1 MGEQEPKKAKKH
13 ICVGLLAHVDA
24 GKTTLSESILYKS
37 GMLAHAGRVDKQDTF
52 LDHHAL
58 ERARGIT
65 IFSKQAVFI
74 LGERRYT
81 LLDTPGHVDFSAEM
95 ERTLQILDYAVLIV
109 SGADGVQGHTQTLWT
124 LLKRYQI
131 PTFVFVNKMDQKGC
145 DKEALLQELKHRL
158 EEQCVDFSTD
168 HSTESFLENIAVC
181 EEELLERYLEGN
193 EVTKEDICH
202 LIATRNVFPCYFG
215 SALRQEG
222 IDEFLQGF
230 LDYMVCPSY
239 ADTFAAKVFKISR
252 DEQGNRL
259 TWLRV
264 TGGSLKVKAAL
275 SNQTDDEPWEEK
287 VNQIRIYSGSKYERV
302 NEAQAGTVCAV
313 TGLSKTYPGEGLG
326 SEPASSL
333 PVLEPVLTYQI
344 QLPKEC
350 DPKQMLFKLKT
361 LEEEEPELHIRWD
374 EERKEIEAQLMG
386 EVQMEVLKV
395 LIQERFQVSVD
406 FSEGRIVYKET
417 IADSVEGVGHFEPL
431 RHYAE
436 VHLLLE
442 PKEAGS
448 GIQYLTT
455 CSEDVLDKNWQRLIL
470 THLMEREHKGV
481 LTGSAVT
488 DIKITLLSGKAHLK
502 HTEGGDF
509 RQATYRAVRQGLMQ
523 AKSVLLEPYY
533 EFRLEVPSEVVGRA
547 MSDVEKMH
555 GSFTPPQLEGE
566 MSVLTGTA
574 PVATMRNYYQEVV
587 AYTRGKGRL
596 FCAFKGYTPC
606 YNQEEIV
613 EQIGYEPEA
622 DLEHTPDSVF
632 CYHGAGMIVPWYEV
646 PSHMHLESMRRKETL
661 TEEMPSIEAIR
672 RDQKRLLP
680 TTMEEEKELEEIF
693 TRTFGNKKKS
703 IGESHIQR
711 KVFDQ
716 QKRTNVPVYKPK
728 ERLPEYL
735 LVDGYNVIFAWEEL
749 KELAKVNIDSARGKL
764 MDVMCNYQGFRR
776 CSLILVFDAYRVE
789 GHAEEVIKYHNI
801 YVVYTKEA
809 ETADQ
814 YIERTAHEMGK
825 KYQITVA
832 TSDGLEQIIIRGQ
845 GCAMISARELKEE
858 IERINQ
864 EIRKEYVEQFPG
876 SKNYLFDYLPKE
888 LSEQL
893 HAIRLGRE
901 SGKETE

>member
-109 SGADGVQGHTQTLWT
+109 SGADGVQGHTQTLWK

-222 IDEFLQGF
+222 IDELLQGF

-386 EVQMEVLKV
+386 EVQME
-395 LIQERFQVSVD
+395 
-406 FSEGRIVYKET
+406 G
-417 IADSVEGVGHFEPL
+417 
-431 RHYAE
+431 
-436 VHLLLE
+436 
-442 PKEAGS
+442 
-448 GIQYLTT
+448 
-455 CSEDVLDKNWQRLIL
+455 
-470 THLMEREHKGV
+470 
-481 LTGSAVT
+481 
-488 DIKITLLSGKAHLK
+488 
-502 HTEGGDF
+502 
-509 RQATYRAVRQGLMQ
+509 
-523 AKSVLLEPYY
+523 
-533 EFRLEVPSEVVGRA
+533 
-547 MSDVEKMH
+547 
-555 GSFTPPQLEGE
+555 
-566 MSVLTGTA
+566 
-574 PVATMRNYYQEVV
+574 
-587 AYTRGKGRL
+587 
-596 FCAFKGYTPC
+596 
-606 YNQEEIV
+606 
-613 EQIGYEPEA
+613 
-622 DLEHTPDSVF
+622 
-632 CYHGAGMIVPWYEV
+632 
-646 PSHMHLESMRRKETL
+646 
-661 TEEMPSIEAIR
+661 
-672 RDQKRLLP
+672 
-680 TTMEEEKELEEIF
+680 
-693 TRTFGNKKKS
+693 
-703 IGESHIQR
+703 
-711 KVFDQ
+711 
-716 QKRTNVPVYKPK
+716 
-728 ERLPEYL
+728 
-735 LVDGYNVIFAWEEL
+735 
-749 KELAKVNIDSARGKL
+749 
-764 MDVMCNYQGFRR
+764 
-776 CSLILVFDAYRVE
+776 
-789 GHAEEVIKYHNI
+789 
-801 YVVYTKEA
+801 
-809 ETADQ
+809 
-814 YIERTAHEMGK
+814 
-825 KYQITVA
+825 
-832 TSDGLEQIIIRGQ
+832 
-845 GCAMISARELKEE
+845 
-858 IERINQ
+858 
-864 EIRKEYVEQFPG
+864 
-876 SKNYLFDYLPKE
+876 
-888 LSEQL
+888 
-893 HAIRLGRE
+893 
-901 SGKETE
+901 